1 VKMPISWSS
10 LRVVLCL
17 MCAVLGTS
25 TVALAD
31 PCPTTTLNN
40 YLGSGFSCGIDDKT
54 FSNFIYSGTSNPPG
68 FGLPAGSVAV
78 SPITGPGNPGLQFS
92 AGWFASTSS
101 GILQEDSGIQY
112 GVSVNPGG
120 SPITD
125 VSLSIGGV
133 AWTGT
138 GDVTVDETVCLGAML
153 PACSGG
159 QVKTLSVF
167 DSSSGS
173 KLFESITFPGVSEV
187 DVQKDIAIEAG
198 TNGNAT
204 LSFVTNQFSEGT
216 VPEPSSIMLLGCGI
230 LGLGGVLRRR
240 MLNR

>member
-1 VKMPISWSS
+1 MPISWSS

-25 TVALAD
+25 TVAVAG
-31 PCPTTTLNN
+31 PCPTTTLDG

-54 FSNFIYSGTSNPPG
+54 LSNFMYSGTSNPPG

-78 SPITGPGNPGLQFS
+78 SPITSPGNPGLQFS

-101 GILQEDSGIQY
+101 GILEEDSLLQY
-112 GVSVNPGG
+112 AVNVNPGG
-120 SPITD
+120 SLIKD

-133 AWTGT
+133 AWAGT
-138 GDVTVDETVCLGAML
+138 GDVTVNETVCLGAML

-173 KLFESITFPGVSEV
+173 QLFDSITFPAVSEV
-187 DVQKDIAIEAG
+187 DVEKDISIQAG
-198 TNGNAT
+198 TNGKAS
-204 LSFVTNQFSEGT
+204 LSLVTNQFSE
-216 VPEPSSIMLLGCGI
+216 VPEPGSIMLLGSGV
-230 LGLGGVLRRR
+230 LGLAGVLRRR